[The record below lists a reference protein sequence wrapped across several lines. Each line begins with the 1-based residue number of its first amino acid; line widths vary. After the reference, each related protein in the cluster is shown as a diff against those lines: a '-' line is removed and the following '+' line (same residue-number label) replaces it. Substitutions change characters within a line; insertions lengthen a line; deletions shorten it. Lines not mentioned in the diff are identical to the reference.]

1 MSLGL
6 DNKKRRIAQQ
16 TSAKNSQGIL
26 GINGGWEPLWGK
38 K

>member
-16 TSAKNSQGIL
+16 TSAKNSHMIL
-26 GINGGWEPLWGK
+26 GINGGWEPVWGK
-38 K
+38 M